1 MNFRDNCVVLPD
13 TGLGSIGVT
22 STIFSGVIDMRD
34 AEGAVYIFR
43 GSTDFEPVNSKTM
56 FLRVQGSTDS
66 AGTFVNMGSTT
77 VVAVTSG
84 NKGRDTAEGKTVFLD
99 VYKPDKEYI
108 RFAITNTS
116 GLGLSGTVI
125 KYGVRRPGATSLYDS
140 TLIDQSALLVGP
152 ST

>member
-1 MNFRDNCVVLPD
+1 MNFRDNFVVVPD

-43 GSTDFEPVNSKTM
+43 GSTDFEPVSGKTM
-56 FLRVQGSTDS
+56 FLRVQGSTDA
-66 AGTFVNMGSTT
+66 AGTFLNMGSTI

-84 NKGRDTAEGKTVFLD
+84 AKGRNTAEGKTVFLD
-99 VYKPDKEYI
+99 VHKPDKEYI

-140 TLIDQSALLVGP
+140 TFIDQSALLVGP